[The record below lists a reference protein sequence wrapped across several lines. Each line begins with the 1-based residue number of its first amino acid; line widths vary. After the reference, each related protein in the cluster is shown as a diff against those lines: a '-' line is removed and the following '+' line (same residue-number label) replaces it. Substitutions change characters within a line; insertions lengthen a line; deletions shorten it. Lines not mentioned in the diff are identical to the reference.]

1 MKKYIVLFSLLII
14 SLVVI
19 YSCNKAA
26 APTAF
31 SFVLDGNKVEVDS
44 TYVLLYTYNGSS
56 VSRRQIQIIAY
67 SQGKQVME
75 ILALAKLGAQPALS
89 DCFITYY
96 NNGGYNSSD
105 VYVTETGGVNFSK
118 CDTLENIIQGTF
130 SVENAV
136 NSDSLIKVITSGEIY
151 IDKIN
156 R

>member
-1 MKKYIVLFSLLII
+1 MKKIILFFSLLIFI
-14 SLVVI
+14 VVII

-31 SFVLDGNKVEVDS
+31 SFVLDGNKVTVDS
-44 TYVLLYTYNGSS
+44 TYALLYTYTGSS
-56 VSRRQIQIIAY
+56 VSRRQIQILAY
-67 SQGKQVME
+67 SEGKQVME
-75 ILALAKLGAQPALS
+75 ILALAKLGAQPALT
-89 DCFITYY
+89 DCFITYF

-105 VYVTETGGVNFSK
+105 VFITETGGVNFTK

-130 SVENAV
+130 SVENSI
-136 NSDSLIKVITSGEIY
+136 NSDSLSKVITSGEIY